1 MYIYMEKINIYNRLF
16 ENVTKAREK
25 RSKGKVSKAIKL
37 HASSRSTFRSFSR
50 FYDARIRR
58 LRLDPSE
65 IASSII

>member
-1 MYIYMEKINIYNRLF
+1 MWQKLEK
-16 ENVTKAREK
+16 K